1 MENHQTVRMIK
12 KFIDKVFNKNA
23 KASAK
28 AKIVSAKDCGINP
41 ELVSPNAVRVC
52 QTLQEAGFLA
62 FVVGGAVRDLLLGV
76 PPKDFDVATNATPE
90 QVQRLFR
97 RARIIGRRF
106 QIVHV
111 MMGRETLEVTTFRGA
126 SQDAAPKDEHGRV
139 LNDNTFGNQQTD
151 AERRDFTVNAFYYD
165 PTAQQV
171 HDYCGGLKDLQ
182 NKTLRVIGEPATRFR
197 EDPVRMLRVVRFA
210 AKLGFSVEKKT
221 HAAIAPLAD
230 LITNVPPA
238 RLFDEIQKLL
248 LSGHAVATIKRLR
261 GEGLHHGLLPL
272 LDVVLEQP
280 LGEKFVMAALA
291 NTDDRV
297 RQGKPVTPSFLFAA
311 LLWHEVLVKAKDY
324 EAKGAHVYPALND
337 AMTDVLDTQ
346 CESLAIPRR
355 YTADMREIWNLQPRF
370 DKRGRGA
377 YKLVEHP
384 RFRAGYDFYLL
395 RAQSG
400 EALPEA
406 GDWWT
411 QFYEADPPGRDALIQ
426 SLATVRPQAGASPG
440 GGGAKRRRRS
450 RGKSGGGGA
459 APPEVAPP
467 QS

>member
-1 MENHQTVRMIK
+1 MIK
-12 KFIDKVFNKNA
+12 KFIDKVFNKPA
-23 KASAK
+23 KAAAK
-28 AKIVSAKDCGINP
+28 AKIAGADTLGINP
-41 ELVSPNAVRVC
+41 DLVSPNAVRVC
-52 QTLQEAGFLA
+52 QTLQEAGFLG
-62 FVVGGAVRDLLLGV
+62 FIVGGAVRDLLLGV
-76 PPKDFDVATNATPE
+76 APKDFDVATNATPE
-90 QVQRLFR
+90 QIQQLFR
-97 RARIIGRRF
+97 RSRVIGRRF

-126 SQDAAPKDEHGRV
+126 SAEAAPKDEHGRV

-151 AERRDFTVNAFYYD
+151 AQRRDFTVNAFYYD
-165 PTAQQV
+165 PVARTV
-171 HDYCGGLKDLQ
+171 HDYCGGLKDL
-182 NKTLRVIGEPATRFR
+182 KERVLRIIGNPETRFR

-210 AKLGFSVEKKT
+210 AKLNFTVEKKT

-230 LITNVPPA
+230 LIANVPPA

-248 LSGHAVATIKRLR
+248 LSGHAVATVKRLR

-280 LGEKFVMAALA
+280 LGEKFVMAALE
-291 NTDDRV
+291 NTDERV
-297 RQGKPVTPSFLFAA
+297 RQSKSVTPSFLFAA
-311 LLWHEVLVKAKDY
+311 LLWHEVLAKAKVH
-324 EAKGAHVYPALND
+324 EAKGVPVYPALND
-337 AMTDVLDTQ
+337 AMTEVLDTQ

-395 RAQSG
+395 RCQSG
-400 EALPEA
+400 EAAAES

-411 QFYEADPPGRDALIQ
+411 QFYEADPPGRDALIHDL
-426 SLATVRPQAGASPG
+426 LAYR
-440 GGGAKRRRRS
+440 GGAAAQPASKKRRRRGPRNKPAEPS
-450 RGKSGGGGA
+450 A
-459 APPEVAPP
+459 DIIPP
-467 QS
+467 QA

>member
-1 MENHQTVRMIK
+1 MIK
-12 KFIDKVFNKNA
+12 KFIDKVFNKPA
-23 KASAK
+23 KAAAK
-28 AKIVSAKDCGINP
+28 AKIASARALGINP
-41 ELVSPNAVRVC
+41 DLVSPNAVKVC
-52 QTLQEAGFLA
+52 QTLHEAGFLG
-62 FVVGGAVRDLLLGV
+62 FVVGGAVRDLLLGIA
-76 PPKDFDVATNATPE
+76 PKDFDVATNATPE

-111 MMGRETLEVTTFRGA
+111 IMGRETIEVTTFRGA
-126 SQDAAPKDEHGRV
+126 SQEAAPRDEHGRV

-151 AERRDFTVNAFYYD
+151 AQRRDFTVNAFYYD
-165 PTAQQV
+165 PQAQQV

-182 NKTLRVIGEPATRFR
+182 NKTLRIIGNPETRFR

-210 AKLGFSVEKKT
+210 AKLDFAVEKKT

-230 LITNVPPA
+230 LIANVPPA

-261 GEGLHHGLLPL
+261 GEGLHRGLLPL

-280 LGEKFVMAALA
+280 LGEKFVMAALE
-291 NTDDRV
+291 NTDERV
-297 RQGKPVTPSFLFAA
+297 RQGKSVTPSFLFAA
-311 LLWHEVLVKAKDY
+311 LLWHEVLIKAKAH
-324 EAKGAHVYPALND
+324 EAKGVHVYPALND
-337 AMTDVLDTQ
+337 AMTEVLDKQ

-370 DKRGRGA
+370 EKRGRGA
-377 YKLVEHP
+377 FKLVEHP

-395 RAQSG
+395 RCQSG
-400 EALPEA
+400 EAPPES

-411 QFYEADPPGRDALIQ
+411 QFYEADPPGRDKLVHEL
-426 SLATVRPQAGASPG
+426 LAYRGGPSAHAAGK
-440 GGGAKRRRRS
+440 KRRRRS
-450 RGKSGGGGA
+450 GRAKEAEVA
-459 APPEVAPP
+459 APEPNPSQA
-467 QS
+467 

>member
-1 MENHQTVRMIK
+1 
-12 KFIDKVFNKNA
+12 
-23 KASAK
+23 
-28 AKIVSAKDCGINP
+28 
-41 ELVSPNAVRVC
+41 
-52 QTLQEAGFLA
+52 LQDAGFLG

-76 PPKDFDVATNATPE
+76 APKDFDIATNATPE

-111 MMGRETLEVTTFRGA
+111 MMGRETLEVTTYRGA
-126 SQDAAPKDEHGRV
+126 SQEAAPKDEHGRV

-151 AERRDFTVNAFYYD
+151 AQRRDFTVNAFYYD
-165 PTAQQV
+165 PQAQQV

-182 NKTLRVIGEPATRFR
+182 NKTLRVIGDPPTRFR

-230 LITNVPPA
+230 LISNVPPA

-261 GEGLHHGLLPL
+261 GEGLHRGLLPL

-297 RQGKPVTPSFLFAA
+297 RDGKPVTPSFLFAA
-311 LLWHEVLVKAKDY
+311 LLWHEVLVKAKAY

-384 RFRAGYDFYLL
+384 RFRAGYDFFLL

-411 QFYEADPPGRDALIQ
+411 QFYEADPAGRDTLVQ
-426 SLATVRPQAGASPG
+426 SLASKRPDASGHAQAP
-440 GGGAKRRRRS
+440 KRRRRS
-450 RGKSGGGGA
+450 RGRGDKDRAPA
-459 APPEVAPP
+459 APELVPP

>member
-28 AKIVSAKDCGINP
+28 ARIVSAKEAGINP

-52 QTLQEAGFLA
+52 QTLQEAGFLG

-76 PPKDFDVATNATPE
+76 APKDFDVATNATPE

-97 RARIIGRRF
+97 RSRIIGRRF

-126 SQDAAPKDEHGRV
+126 SQEAAPKDEHGRV

-165 PTAQQV
+165 PQAQLV
-171 HDYCGGLKDLQ
+171 HDYCGGLKDMKS
-182 NKTLRVIGEPATRFR
+182 KTLRVIGDPQTRFR

-210 AKLGFSVEKKT
+210 AKLGFDVEKKT

-230 LITNVPPA
+230 LISNVPPS

-291 NTDDRV
+291 NTDERV

-311 LLWHEVLVKAKDY
+311 LLWHEVLVKAKAY
-324 EAKGAHVYPALND
+324 ESKGVHVYPALND

-395 RAQSG
+395 RTQSG
-400 EALPEA
+400 EAPPEA

-411 QFYEADPPGRDALIQ
+411 QFYEADPPGRDALIHA
-426 SLATVRPQAGASPG
+426 LATKPRPAGEPQAGAP
-440 GGGAKRRRRS
+440 KRRRRS
-450 RGKSGGGGA
+450 RGKGSKGA
-459 APPEVAPP
+459 DAPQPDAVPT